1 MSEPGSSA
9 SLSSTY
15 NWSSDTM
22 TDMMTAYVMTF
33 CVAIKLV
40 GLALT
45 TQEFRRMSNLRNRA
59 IR

>member
-1 MSEPGSSA
+1 
-9 SLSSTY
+9 
-15 NWSSDTM
+15 M
-22 TDMMTAYVMTF
+22 TDMMMAYVMTF

-45 TQEFRRMSNLRNRA
+45 AHEFRRMSNLRNRA